1 MLNIFGKMYSYGEIY
16 TTVVNSLWFN
26 LFLRIFFLFVLIK
39 AVEIII
45 NRIKNQILSKTKDIE
60 AAKQIK
66 TVLRLIHTVVNTL
79 LAVFAILAF
88 LGHIGVNIKPL
99 LATAGVAGFAV
110 GYASKRF
117 IEDIIA
123 GIIIITSGQI
133 RMGDYVDI
141 AGKEGTVENIDLK
154 IVTLRDINGNVHY
167 IRNGLIDIVT
177 NYTRDYSYSL
187 LDLGVSYDENPDRVM
202 AVLKDIFDNQ
212 LRKNPEFAEKI
223 LDDIELQGLNSFE
236 DSSIIIRSRI
246 KTVTKEQWAVRRE
259 FNKLILQRFK
269 EENIEIPYQY
279 QNILI
284 KNS

>member
-1 MLNIFGKMYSYGEIY
+1 MRTQE
-16 TTVVNSLWFN
+16 
-26 LFLRIFFLFVLIK
+26 
-39 AVEIII
+39 VEAI
-45 NRIKNQILSKTKDIE
+45 
-60 AAKQIK
+60 KQIK
-66 TVLRLIHTVVNTL
+66 TILKLIHNVINTL
-79 LAVFAILAF
+79 YAVFAILAF
-88 LGHIGVNIKPL
+88 LGKIGVNVKPL

-133 RMGDYVDI
+133 RIGDYVNI
-141 AGKEGTVENIDLK
+141 AGKEGSVENIDLK

-187 LDLGVSYDENPDRVM
+187 LDLGISYDEDPDRVM
-202 AVLKDIFDNQ
+202 AVLKDIFNNK
-212 LRKNPEFAEKI
+212 LRANPIFADKI

-246 KTVTKEQWAVRRE
+246 KTVTKEQWNIQRE
-259 FNKLILQRFK
+259 FNKLILKRFK

>member
-1 MLNIFGKMYSYGEIY
+1 MSDFLTIFDHKIIIAITKSI
-16 TTVVNSLWFN
+16 WFSIFMRIIC
-26 LFLRIFFLFVLIK
+26 LFIIIK
-39 AVEIII
+39 ATDIIFKKI
-45 NRIKNQILSKTKDIE
+45 QTQILSKTTEIE
-60 AAKQIK
+60 AIKQIK
-66 TVLRLIHTVVNTL
+66 TILRLIHTGTNTL
-79 LAVFAILAF
+79 FALLAILAF
-88 LGHIGVNIKPL
+88 LGSIGVNVKPI

-133 RMGDYVDI
+133 RIGDYVNI
-141 AGKEGTVENIDLK
+141 AGKEGSVENIDLK

-187 LDLGVSYDENPDRVM
+187 LDLGVSYNEDPERVM
-202 AVLKDIFDNQ
+202 KVLKDIFDNQ
-212 LRKNPEFAEKI
+212 LKKNPVFAKKI
-223 LDDIELQGLNSFE
+223 LDEIELQGLNSFE
-236 DSSIIIRSRI
+236 NSSIIIRSRI
-246 KTVTKEQWAVRRE
+246 KTVTKEQWAVQRE